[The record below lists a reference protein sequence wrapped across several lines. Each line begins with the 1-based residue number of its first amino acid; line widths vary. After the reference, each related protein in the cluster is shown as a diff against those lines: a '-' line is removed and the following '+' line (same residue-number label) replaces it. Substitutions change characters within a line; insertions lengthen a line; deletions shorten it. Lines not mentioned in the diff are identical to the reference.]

1 MARKGLSRDTIVD
14 AAAALA
20 EQKGMEN
27 LTVRELADALGV
39 KPASLYN
46 HLQGLPELNVRL
58 AERALDRLM
67 QTLEQVMDGRPV
79 TDTLRAMAAAYR
91 TFAQEQPQLYR
102 AMMLLPRF
110 SDPGLVARKKAFMDL
125 FVRMLEPLGLPARER
140 VHLSRLIRSTLHGYV
155 SMETA
160 GFFRSPLATAD
171 ESYER
176 ATEWLCE
183 QIERTEANYHGGTI
197 HQ

>member
-67 QTLEQVMDGRPV
+67 ETLEQVMDGRPV

-102 AMMLLPRF
+102 AIMLLPRF

-125 FVRMLEPLGLPARER
+125 FVRRLEPLGLPARER
-140 VHLSRLIRSTLHGYV
+140 GHLSRLIRSTLHGYV

>member
-67 QTLEQVMDGRPV
+67 ETLEQVMDGRPV

-102 AMMLLPRF
+102 AIMLLPRF

>member
-14 AAAALA
+14 AAAELA
-20 EQKGMEN
+20 EQKGFES
-27 LTVRELADALGV
+27 LTLRELADALDV

-58 AERALDRLM
+58 AECALDRLM
-67 QTLEQVMDGRPV
+67 GTLEQSMDGRPV
-79 TDTLRAMAAAYR
+79 ADTLRALAAAYR

-125 FVRMLEPLGLPARER
+125 FVRMLEPLGLPIEQTL
-140 VHLSRLIRSTLHGYV
+140 HLSRLIRSTLHGYV

-160 GFFRSPLATAD
+160 GFFRSPLTPSA
-171 ESYER
+171 ESYEQ

-183 QIERTEANYHGGTI
+183 QIERMEAKYHGGTS

>member
-14 AAAALA
+14 AAVELA
-20 EQKGMEN
+20 EQKGIEN
-27 LTVRELADALGV
+27 LTLRELADALDV

-58 AERALDRLM
+58 AECALDRLM
-67 QTLEQVMDGRPV
+67 GTLEQSMDGRPV
-79 TDTLRAMAAAYR
+79 ADTLRAVAAAYR

-125 FVRMLEPLGLPARER
+125 FVRMLEPLGLPIEQTL
-140 VHLSRLIRSTLHGYV
+140 HLSRLIRSTLHGYV

-160 GFFRSPLATAD
+160 GFFRSPLTPSA
-171 ESYER
+171 ESYEQ

-183 QIERTEANYHGGTI
+183 QIERMEAKYHGGTS

>member
-1 MARKGLSRDTIVD
+1 MSRKGLSRDAIVD

-20 EQKGMEN
+20 EEKGMEN
-27 LTVRELADALGV
+27 LTLRELADALNV

-58 AERALDRLM
+58 AECALDRLM
-67 QTLEQVMDGRPV
+67 DTLQQTVDICPV
-79 TDTLRAMAAAYR
+79 TDALRALAVAYR
-91 TFAQEQPQLYR
+91 RFAHEQPQLYR
-102 AMMLLPRF
+102 AMMMLPQF

-125 FVRMLEPLGLPARER
+125 FVRLLEPLGLPAEER
-140 VHLSRLIRSTLHGYV
+140 VHLSRLIRSTLHGFL
-155 SMETA
+155 SMEAA

-171 ESYER
+171 ESYQR

-183 QIERTEANYHGGTI
+183 QIERTEAKHHGGTT

>member
-91 TFAQEQPQLYR
+91 SFAQEQPQLYR
-102 AMMLLPRF
+102 AIMLLPRF

>member
-79 TDTLRAMAAAYR
+79 TDTLRALAAAYR

-183 QIERTEANYHGGTI
+183 QIERTEANYHGGTSN
-197 HQ
+197 Q

>member
-14 AAAALA
+14 AAVELA
-20 EQKGMEN
+20 EQKGIEN
-27 LTVRELADALGV
+27 LTLRELADALDV

-58 AERALDRLM
+58 AECALDRLM
-67 QTLEQVMDGRPV
+67 GTLEQSMDGRPV
-79 TDTLRAMAAAYR
+79 ADTLRAVAAAYR

-125 FVRMLEPLGLPARER
+125 FVRMLEPLGLPIEQTL
-140 VHLSRLIRSTLHGYV
+140 HLSRLIRSTLHGYV

-160 GFFRSPLATAD
+160 GFFRSPLTPSA
-171 ESYER
+171 ESYEQ

-183 QIERTEANYHGGTI
+183 QIKRMEAKYHGGTS

>member
-67 QTLEQVMDGRPV
+67 ETLEQVMDGRPV

-102 AMMLLPRF
+102 AIMLLPRF

-155 SMETA
+155 SM
-160 GFFRSPLATAD
+160 D

>member
-20 EQKGMEN
+20 EEKGMEN
-27 LTVRELADALGV
+27 VTVRELADALGV

-125 FVRMLEPLGLPARER
+125 FVRMLEPLGLPASER

-183 QIERTEANYHGGTI
+183 QIERTEAKYHGRTSD
-197 HQ
+197 Q

>member
-1 MARKGLSRDTIVD
+1 MARKGLSRDAIVD

-20 EQKGMEN
+20 EEKGMEN
-27 LTVRELADALGV
+27 LTLRELADALNV

-46 HLQGLPELNVRL
+46 HLQGLPELNARL
-58 AERALDRLM
+58 AECALDRLM
-67 QTLEQVMDGRPV
+67 DTLQQTVDIRPV
-79 TDTLRAMAAAYR
+79 TDALRALAVAYR
-91 TFAQEQPQLYR
+91 SFAHEQPQLYR
-102 AMMLLPRF
+102 AMMMLPQF

-125 FVRMLEPLGLPARER
+125 FVRLLEPLGLPAEER
-140 VHLSRLIRSTLHGYV
+140 VHLSRLIRSTLHGFL
-155 SMETA
+155 SMEAA

-171 ESYER
+171 ESYQR

-183 QIERTEANYHGGTI
+183 QIERTEAKYHGGTT

>member
-79 TDTLRAMAAAYR
+79 TDTLRALAAAYR

>member
-67 QTLEQVMDGRPV
+67 ETLEQVMDGRPV

-91 TFAQEQPQLYR
+91 SFAQEQPQLYR
-102 AMMLLPRF
+102 AIMLLPRF

>member
-67 QTLEQVMDGRPV
+67 ETLEQVMDGRPV

-102 AMMLLPRF
+102 AIMLLPRF

-125 FVRMLEPLGLPARER
+125 FVRMLKPLGLPARER

>member
-20 EQKGMEN
+20 EEKGMEN
-27 LTVRELADALGV
+27 LTLRELADALNV

-67 QTLEQVMDGRPV
+67 DTLEQAMDGRSVP
-79 TDTLRAMAAAYR
+79 DALRAVAAAYR
-91 TFAQEQPQLYR
+91 IFAQEQPQLYR

-110 SDPGLVARKKAFMDL
+110 SDPGLVARKKSFMDL
-125 FVRMLEPLGLPARER
+125 FVRMLQPLNLPIEQTL
-140 VHLSRLIRSTLHGYV
+140 HLSRLIRGTLHGYV

-160 GFFRSPLATAD
+160 VFFCSPLMPSA
-171 ESYER
+171 ESYEQ

-183 QIERTEANYHGGTI
+183 QIVRTEAKYHDRTSD
-197 HQ
+197 Q

>member
-67 QTLEQVMDGRPV
+67 ETLEQVMDGRPV
-79 TDTLRAMAAAYR
+79 TDTLRALAAAYR

-102 AMMLLPRF
+102 AIMLLPRF

-183 QIERTEANYHGGTI
+183 QIERTEAQYHGGTSN
-197 HQ
+197 Q

>member
-1 MARKGLSRDTIVD
+1 MARKGLSRDAIVD

-27 LTVRELADALGV
+27 VTVRELADALGV

-58 AERALDRLM
+58 AERAIDRLM
-67 QTLEQVMDGRPV
+67 GTLEQAMDGRPV
-79 TDTLRAMAAAYR
+79 PDTLRAVAAAYR
-91 TFAQEQPQLYR
+91 AFAQEQPQLYR
-102 AMMLLPRF
+102 AMLLLPRF

-125 FVRMLEPLGLPARER
+125 FVRMLEPLGLPTEQTL
-140 VHLSRLIRSTLHGYV
+140 HLSRLIRGTLHGYV

-160 GFFRSPLATAD
+160 GFFRSPLAPSAD
-171 ESYER
+171 SYEQ

-183 QIERTEANYHGGTI
+183 QMERMEVQHHGGNPD
-197 HQ
+197 Q

>member
-102 AMMLLPRF
+102 AIMLLPRF

>member
-14 AAAALA
+14 TAAALA

-79 TDTLRAMAAAYR
+79 TDTLRALAAAYR

>member
-20 EQKGMEN
+20 EEKGMEN
-27 LTVRELADALGV
+27 LTLRELADALNV

-67 QTLEQVMDGRPV
+67 DTLEQAMDGRSVP
-79 TDTLRAMAAAYR
+79 DALRAVAAAYHI
-91 TFAQEQPQLYR
+91 FAQEQPQLYR
-102 AMMLLPRF
+102 AMLLLPRF
-110 SDPGLVARKKAFMDL
+110 SDPGLVARKKSFMDL
-125 FVRMLEPLGLPARER
+125 FVRMLQPLNLPIEQTL
-140 VHLSRLIRSTLHGYV
+140 HLSRLIRSTLHGYV

-160 GFFRSPLATAD
+160 GFFCSPLMPSA
-171 ESYER
+171 ESYEQ

-183 QIERTEANYHGGTI
+183 QIVRTEAKYHDRTSD
-197 HQ
+197 Q

>member
-1 MARKGLSRDTIVD
+1 MSRKGLSRDAIVD

-20 EQKGMEN
+20 EEKGMEN
-27 LTVRELADALGV
+27 LTLRELADALNV

-58 AERALDRLM
+58 AECALDRLM
-67 QTLEQVMDGRPV
+67 GTLQQTVDICPV
-79 TDTLRAMAAAYR
+79 TDALRALAVAYR
-91 TFAQEQPQLYR
+91 SFAHEQPQLYR
-102 AMMLLPRF
+102 AMMMLPQF

-125 FVRMLEPLGLPARER
+125 FVRLLEPLGLPAEER
-140 VHLSRLIRSTLHGYV
+140 VHLSRLIRSTLHGFLA
-155 SMETA
+155 MEAA

-171 ESYER
+171 ESYQR

-183 QIERTEANYHGGTI
+183 QIERTEAKHHGGTT